1 MDAIERRVLEQVE
14 RNWERQLEFLQGMV
28 RRPSTLGSEALVQ
41 RFIAK
46 ELSEMGLDV
55 DLWYVDHAEIAK
67 QPGYSPVEW
76 TYEGRPNVAAVWR
89 SPSDAGRSLIFNG
102 HV

>member
-1 MDAIERRVLEQVE
+1 VDAMERRVLERVE
-14 RNWERQLEFLQGMV
+14 ANWERQLDFLRGMV
-28 RRPSTLGSEALVQ
+28 RRPSTLGNEVLVQ

-55 DLWYVDHAEIAK
+55 DLWHVDHTEIAK

-76 TYEGRPNVAAVWR
+76 PYEGRPNVAAVWR
-89 SPSDAGRSLIFNG
+89 SPSDGGRSLILN
-102 HV
+102 